1 MYRGMDDGFDHD
13 RYYILQRIRPMV
25 NQYEVS
31 RLHPSGGPGQSVAFV
46 QQKRMALKEDLR
58 AYSDDTKTR
67 EVFRIKAQQRF
78 DPRAT
83 YDVTDGDGVLIGRLR
98 KEFGAS
104 LLRSRWRL
112 YDPHGQ
118 EVAWAQ
124 ESSLGKA
131 LWRRFIGLVPFV
143 GGILDMI
150 PVRYHF
156 GFHQG
161 EAVIGQLR
169 RELSLRDRYVL
180 DLSGDAARSLDRR
193 LALALAVGMDA
204 LQAR

>member
-1 MYRGMDDGFDHD
+1 MDGRFDHD
-13 RYYILQRIRPMV
+13 RYYILQRIRAMV
-25 NQYEVS
+25 NQYEIS
-31 RLHPSGGPGQSVAFV
+31 QLDSSGGPGQPVAFV

-58 AYSDDTKTR
+58 AYTDDTKTV

-83 YDVTDGDGVLIGRLR
+83 YDVTDGGGVVIGKLR

-104 LLRSRWRL
+104 LLRSRWRM

-118 EVAWAQ
+118 EVAWA
-124 ESSLGKA
+124 EEASLGKA

-143 GGILDMI
+143 GGVLAMI

-156 GFHQG
+156 GFHRG
-161 EAVIGQLR
+161 DAVIGHLR
-169 RELSLRDRYVL
+169 REVSLRDRYVL
-180 DLSGDAARSLDRR
+180 DLSGDPTRSLDRR